1 MTAALRLVRHYL
13 LRHYLLRRP
22 HVPRHAKPEPVSDDL
37 IPFADY
43 RHPYDSPK
51 GNAA

>member
-13 LRHYLLRRP
+13 MRRP
-22 HVPRHAKPEPVSDDL
+22 HVPRHAKPEPLAPFPSAKDEL

-43 RHPYDSPK
+43 RHPYSPK
-51 GNAA
+51 DSAA